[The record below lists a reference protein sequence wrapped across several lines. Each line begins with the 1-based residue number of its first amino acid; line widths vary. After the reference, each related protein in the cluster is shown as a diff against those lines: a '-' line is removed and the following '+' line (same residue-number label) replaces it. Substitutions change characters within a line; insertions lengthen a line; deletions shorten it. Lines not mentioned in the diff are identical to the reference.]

1 METITI
7 EKNVKFDSEID
18 SIDIINVNDE
28 LRYILKDDETHATG
42 VIELSGIVNTLIGKK
57 EFNEEVD
64 VDIYA
69 PFEKKLDKE
78 NFKLKVKD
86 YSYVVKNNNLTIY
99 LVLNLEGIIDEE
111 DDNSK
116 SLLDEMNTLNVI
128 NDNNELLREERIDHT
143 EEVKIIEEVKEVK
156 QENLN
161 IINNNVKEEINHNW
175 SKDLFKLN
183 DSYVIFHKFKIK

>member
-78 NFKLKVKD
+78 NFKLRVKD

-99 LVLNLEGIIDEE
+99 LVLNLEGIIDKE

-128 NDNNELLREERIDHT
+128 NDNNELLREEIIDNT

>member
-28 LRYILKDDETHATG
+28 LRYILNDDETHATG

-111 DDNSK
+111 EDNSK

-175 SKDLFKLN
+175 SKELFKLN

>member
-78 NFKLKVKD
+78 NFKLRVKD

-128 NDNNELLREERIDHT
+128 NDNNELLREEIIDHT